1 MCAKRLEDRLATPKT
16 VIETFARLGYAL
28 PASASVEIAPDA
40 AGGEGG
46 DGPSMDELVSHLLA
60 KPGDSSLEME
70 TQDTEI
76 QEFVSGLK
84 RKRFMRRLVWFG
96 IGVAAVS
103 VAVLVLLFLK
113 GR

>member
-1 MCAKRLEDRLATPKT
+1 
-16 VIETFARLGYAL
+16 
-28 PASASVEIAPDA
+28 
-40 AGGEGG
+40 
-46 DGPSMDELVSHLLA
+46 
-60 KPGDSSLEME
+60 ME

-84 RKRFMRRLVWFG
+84 RKKLMRRLVWLG
-96 IGVAAVS
+96 IGAAVVL

>member
-1 MCAKRLEDRLATPKT
+1 MCAKRLEDRLATPKA

-28 PASASVEIAPDA
+28 PGATSAEIAAETD
-40 AGGEGG
+40 GGGG
-46 DGPSMDELVSHLLA
+46 DGPSMDELIARLPT
-60 KPGDSSLEME
+60 KPADSSLEME

-84 RKRFMRRLVWFG
+84 RKKLMRRLVWLG
-96 IGVAAVS
+96 IGAAVVL